1 MRTIDAETLRR
12 WLDEGLPVTVLDV
25 RRGMYRAEWS
35 IPGSIHVDAYRR
47 LSQATRQLWP
57 GSSCRWMPPW

>member
-25 RRGMYRAEWS
+25 RAGGG
-35 IPGSIHVDAYRR
+35 PGRMVHPGQHPRR
-47 LSQATRQLWP
+47 CLP
-57 GSSCRWMPPW
+57 GA